1 MKEQRN
7 TTRASVGLATAL
19 GLGLATI
26 AAAGELDPVLAA
38 EAGKIQVAQASQQRI
53 DKIVDETGDLE
64 TQYKQVTK
72 ELDGLRVYNDYL
84 ERQIAD
90 QIQELE
96 ELRRSIDQVS
106 SMERQ
111 IMPLMIRMLD
121 ALDRFVELDVPF
133 LHGERTQRV
142 ARLREIMERADVSS
156 AEKFRRITE
165 AFQIEIDYGRTI
177 ETYKDSL
184 EIGGA
189 TLEVNVL
196 RLGRI
201 GLYYQT
207 ADASQTGMWDIQ
219 AKEWAPLADG
229 ASRNQVRQGLR
240 IAEKQIAPDLLL
252 LPVPAPE
259 AAS

>member
-1 MKEQRN
+1 MREYRI
-7 TTRASVGLATAL
+7 TGRAAAAFASAL

-26 AAAGELDPVLAA
+26 AAAGELAPVLAA
-38 EAGKIQVAQASQQRI
+38 EAGKIEVAQASQQRI
-53 DKIVDETGDLE
+53 DKMVDETEDLE

-72 ELDGLRVYNDYL
+72 ELDGLKVYNDYL

-96 ELRRSIDQVS
+96 ELHRSIDQVS

-121 ALDRFVELDVPF
+121 ALGRFVELDVPF
-133 LHGERTQRV
+133 LSRERADRV
-142 ARLREIMERADVSS
+142 ARLRGIMERADVSS

-184 EIGGA
+184 EIDGA

-207 ADASQTGMWDIQ
+207 ADASVTGMWDVKAGQ
-219 AKEWAPLADG
+219 WTPLKDG

-252 LPVPAPE
+252 LPVPSPE

>member
-1 MKEQRN
+1 MREHRI
-7 TTRASVGLATAL
+7 TARALAVCASAL
-19 GLGLATI
+19 GLGVAAV
-26 AAAGELDPVLAA
+26 AAAGELAPVLAA
-38 EAGKIQVAQASQQRI
+38 EAGKIEVAQVSQQRI
-53 DKIVDETGDLE
+53 DKMVDETQDLE

-84 ERQIAD
+84 EKQIAD
-90 QIQELE
+90 QIEELAD
-96 ELRRSIDQVS
+96 LRRSIDQVS

-121 ALDRFVELDVPF
+121 ALDRFVQLDVPF
-133 LHGERTQRV
+133 LQKERTERV
-142 ARLREIMERADVSS
+142 ARLQAMMERADVSA
-156 AEKFRRITE
+156 AEKFRRLTE

-177 ETYKDSL
+177 ETYNDSL
-184 EIGGA
+184 SIDGA

-207 ADASQTGMWDIQ
+207 NDASATGMWDVN
-219 AKEWAPLADG
+219 AKQWTPLNDS

-240 IAEKQIAPDLLL
+240 IAQKQIAPDLLL
-252 LPVPAPE
+252 LPVPSPE

>member
-1 MKEQRN
+1 MREHRIRG
-7 TTRASVGLATAL
+7 RASVAIAPML

-26 AAAGELDPVLAA
+26 AAAGELAPVLAA
-38 EAGKIQVAQASQQRI
+38 EADKIEVAQASQQRI
-53 DKIVDETGDLE
+53 DKMVDETDDLE
-64 TQYKQVTK
+64 TEYKQVTK
-72 ELDGLRVYNDYL
+72 ELDGLKVYNEYL
-84 ERQIAD
+84 ARQIAD
-90 QIQELE
+90 QVQELE
-96 ELRRSIDQVS
+96 DLRASIDRVS

-121 ALDRFVELDVPF
+121 ALDHFVELDVPF
-133 LHGERTQRV
+133 LHEERTHRV
-142 ARLREIMERADVSS
+142 ARLREIMDRADVSA

-177 ETYKDSL
+177 EAYKDAL
-184 EIGGA
+184 EIDGA
-189 TLEVNVL
+189 TLEVNML

-207 ADASQTGMWDIQ
+207 ADASVTGMWD
-219 AKEWAPLADG
+219 AREKKWVSLKDG
-229 ASRNQVRQGLR
+229 TSRNQVRQGLR

-252 LPVPAPE
+252 LPVPTPE

>member
-1 MKEQRN
+1 MREHRITGRN
-7 TTRASVGLATAL
+7 SAALAAAL
-19 GLGLATI
+19 ALGLATI
-26 AAAGELDPVLAA
+26 AAAGELDAVMAA
-38 EAGKIQVAQASQQRI
+38 EASKIQVAQASQQRI
-53 DKIVDETGDLE
+53 DKMVDETEDLE

-184 EIGGA
+184 EIDGA

-207 ADASQTGMWDIQ
+207 ADASRTGMWDVK
-219 AKEWAPLADG
+219 AKQWTALTDG
-229 ASRNQVRQGLR
+229 TSRNQVRQGLR

-252 LPVPAPE
+252 LPVPTPE

>member
-1 MKEQRN
+1 MREHRLAA
-7 TTRASVGLATAL
+7 RASAGLVSAFLAATV
-19 GLGLATI
+19 

-53 DKIVDETGDLE
+53 DRMVDETEDLE
-64 TQYKQVTK
+64 AQYKQVTK
-72 ELDGLRVYNDYL
+72 ELDGLKVYNDYL

-90 QIQELE
+90 QIRELE
-96 ELRRSIDQVS
+96 ELHRSIDQVS

-133 LHGERTQRV
+133 LRDERTERV
-142 ARLREIMERADVSS
+142 ARLRATMERADVSA
-156 AEKFRRITE
+156 AEKFRRLTE

-177 ETYKDSL
+177 EAYKDSL
-184 EIGGA
+184 ELDGA

-207 ADASQTGMWDIQ
+207 ADASVTGMWDVNG
-219 AKEWAPLADG
+219 KRWTPLDDG

-240 IAEKQIAPDLLL
+240 IAGKQIAPDLLL
-252 LPVPAPE
+252 LPVPAAEP
-259 AAS
+259 AS

>member
-1 MKEQRN
+1 MREHRI
-7 TTRASVGLATAL
+7 TGRASAAFASVL
-19 GLGLATI
+19 GLGLATL
-26 AAAGELDPVLAA
+26 AAAGELAPVLAA
-38 EAGKIQVAQASQQRI
+38 EADKIEVAQASQQRI
-53 DKIVDETGDLE
+53 DKMVDETGDLE
-64 TQYKQVTK
+64 TQYEQVTK

-84 ERQIAD
+84 ERQVAD

-96 ELRRSIDQVS
+96 ELHRSIDQVS

-121 ALDRFVELDVPF
+121 ALERFVALDVPF
-133 LHGERTQRV
+133 LHEERTERV
-142 ARLREIMERADVSS
+142 TRLRGIMERADVSS
-156 AEKFRRITE
+156 AEKFRRLTE

-177 ETYKDSL
+177 ETYKTSL
-184 EIGGA
+184 EIEGA
-189 TLEVNVL
+189 SLEVNML

-207 ADASQTGMWDIQ
+207 ADASVTGMWDVK
-219 AKEWAPLADG
+219 AKQWTPLGDG
-229 ASRNQVRQGLR
+229 TSRNQVRHGLR